1 MNKNTIGKILAE
13 IDAKLVDMIDNL
25 EFGEFA
31 SDIEYSDMNNA
42 LAKALNG
49 VRDAIWTVQG
59 QKD

>member
-1 MNKNTIGKILAE
+1 MDKSTIKKSLAE

-25 EFGEFA
+25 DFGEFA

-49 VRDAIWTVQG
+49 VRDAIWTVDG
-59 QKD
+59 QQD